1 MRSTEHGANEAEIGS
16 IRSRSRKESPLT
28 LTTIDHLR
36 HLYTDHERIQAKS
49 PDMHREALPNL
60 IRHIPVEAGDC
71 GAVLYS
77 RLDAADADA
86 AIRAQI
92 AYFEQLG
99 CDFEWK
105 HYDYD
110 TPPDLKARLAAHGF
124 ELEESETIMALPL
137 AQTPAALLQP
147 VTHDVRRIHDPD
159 ELAAIRR
166 IKAEVRGEER
176 DFVTHFLRLTLT
188 QTPERISVYVAY
200 ADKTPVA
207 CGWIF
212 FPTESPFASLWGGS
226 TLAEHRKQGFY
237 TALLA
242 VRVQEALAR
251 GKQHL
256 TIDASPMSRPI
267 VERFGF
273 IRLAESTPCIWR
285 VRKVQ

>member
-1 MRSTEHGANEAEIGS
+1 MTNSDIEA
-16 IRSRSRKESPLT
+16 
-28 LTTIDHLR
+28 LR
-36 HLYTDHERIQAKS
+36 QLYTQYERIQAAS
-49 PDMHREALPNL
+49 PDVRREALPNL
-60 IRHIPVEAGDC
+60 IRLIPVEASDR
-71 GAVLYS
+71 GAVIYS
-77 RLDAADADA
+77 RLDATNANAT
-86 AIRAQI
+86 IQAQI
-92 AYFEQLG
+92 EYFQQLG

-159 ELAAIRR
+159 ELAAIRH
-166 IKAEVRGEER
+166 IKAEVWGEER
-176 DFVTHFLRLTLT
+176 DSVTHFLRLTLT

-200 ADKTPVA
+200 AGKTPVS

-226 TLAEHRKQGFY
+226 TLTQHRKQGFY

-242 VRVQEALAR
+242 VRVQEAIAR

-285 VRKVQ
+285 VRKEQ

>member
-1 MRSTEHGANEAEIGS
+1 MTNSD
-16 IRSRSRKESPLT
+16 
-28 LTTIDHLR
+28 IDALR
-36 HLYTDHERIQAKS
+36 QLYTQYERIQAAS
-49 PDMHREALPNL
+49 PDVRREALPNL
-60 IRHIPVEAGDC
+60 IRLIPVEAGDR
-71 GAVLYS
+71 GAVIYS
-77 RLDAADADA
+77 RLDATNADAT
-86 AIRAQI
+86 IQAQI
-92 AYFEQLG
+92 EYFHQLG

-137 AQTPAALLQP
+137 AQAPAALLQP
-147 VTHDVRRIHDPD
+147 VPHDVRRIHDPD
-159 ELAAIRR
+159 ELDAIQR
-166 IKAEVRGEER
+166 IKAEVWGEER
-176 DFVTHFLRLTLT
+176 GFVAQFLRLTLT
-188 QTPERISVYVAY
+188 QSPEHISIYIAY
-200 ADKTPVA
+200 AGELPVA
-207 CGWIF
+207 CGWIY

-242 VRVQEALAR
+242 VRVQEAIAR
-251 GKQHL
+251 GRQYL

-285 VRKVQ
+285 VCKGQ